1 MKATANGLPHVPQNS
16 SPTRLPYRICLL
28 EDDEIMGE
36 ALSDRLELEGFACDW
51 FKTGKAAEEVLA
63 GGHRHFDVALC
74 DICLPDTDGEQLF
87 GRLQA
92 GNAPLPPFIFITGYA
107 TVDRAVRL
115 LKMGAHDYLTKPLDI
130 HGLLE
135 TLHSLCMRQRPKAGE
150 PTLGVSLEML
160 QIATTL
166 QRVAQG
172 RGSVLITGESG
183 VGKEE
188 VARALHRAGDPENHT
203 PFVPVNCGALSEG
216 LVEAELFGHV
226 KGAFTGAVRDKKGY
240 FELAEGGTLFLDE
253 IGEMPPTM
261 QVKLLRVIQ
270 ERKVTRVGG
279 ETPIAVDFRL
289 ICATHQDLRKMV
301 DDAQF
306 REDLYYRIH
315 VVHLH
320 IPPLRERVDDILWL
334 ARRFLEGWG
343 RNDGDRR
350 VLHRSAEQALVQY
363 PWPGNVRELKHC
375 LERARI
381 LSPDNVLTAQ
391 HLFKDALAAPA
402 DATENASLADYL
414 QECERRY
421 IEESLR
427 ANAGQITRTASALG
441 ISRKNL
447 WEKMKKLGIEG

>member
-1 MKATANGLPHVPQNS
+1 MKPS
-16 SPTRLPYRICLL
+16 SPRLPYRICLI

-51 FKTGKAAEEVLA
+51 FKTGKGAEEALV
-63 GGHRHFDVALC
+63 GGMRHFDVAVC
-74 DICLPDTDGEQLF
+74 DICLPDGDGEQLF
-87 GRLQA
+87 SRLQA
-92 GNAPLPPFIFITGYA
+92 AQLALPPFIFITGYA

-135 TLHSLCMRQRPKAGE
+135 TLHGLCMRQRPNPGD
-150 PTLGVSLEML
+150 PTLGVSIEML

-166 QRVAQG
+166 QRLAQG

-188 VARALHRAGDPENHT
+188 VARALHRVAPAET
-203 PFVPVNCGALSEG
+203 PFVAVNCGALAEG

-253 IGEMPPTM
+253 IGEMPPAM

-270 ERKVTRVGG
+270 ERKVVRVGG
-279 ETPIAVDFRL
+279 ETPIPVDFRL
-289 ICATHQDLRKMV
+289 ICATHQDLKKRV
-301 DDAQF
+301 EEGLF
-306 REDLYYRIH
+306 REDLFYRIH

-320 IPPLRERVDDILWL
+320 VPPLRERPDDILWL
-334 ARRFLEGWG
+334 ARRFLEDWG
-343 RNDGDRR
+343 RSDGDRR
-350 VLHRSAEQALVQY
+350 VLHRSAEQALLQY

-391 HLFKDALAAPA
+391 HLFNDTVTTLA
-402 DATENASLADYL
+402 ENPEAASLAAYL
-414 QECERRY
+414 QDCEKRY
-421 IEESLR
+421 IEDCLR
-427 ANAGQITRTASALG
+427 TNAGQITRTATALG